1 MRSEILNKYEDAVD
15 KFIDAIVEYIIE
27 DYDEKYYAHDKI
39 IGIHINKYLDN
50 DEKLIEELLFYI
62 DDIDPSFL
70 SMDEDELEKIIN
82 SESFREDLEDIKEII
97 DSTARD
103 EAENV
108 AYIKEYGLDSFYG
121 VPMT

>member
-27 DYDEKYYAHDKI
+27 DYDEKYYAYDKI
-39 IGIHINKYLDN
+39 VSIHIDKYLDD
-50 DEKLIEELLFYI
+50 DEYLIENLLGYI
-62 DDIDPSFL
+62 DDIDPSFFDD
-70 SMDEDELEKIIN
+70 MDEDELEKITN

-103 EAENV
+103 EAERV
-108 AYIKEYGLDSFYG
+108 AYIKEYGLESFYG
-121 VPMT
+121 M